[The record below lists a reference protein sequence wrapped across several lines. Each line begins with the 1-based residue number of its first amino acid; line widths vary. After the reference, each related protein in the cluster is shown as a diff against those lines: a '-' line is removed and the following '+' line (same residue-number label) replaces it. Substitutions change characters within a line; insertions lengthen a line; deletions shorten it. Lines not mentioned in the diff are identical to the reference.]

1 MSGGTAIPFI
11 ALIDGKFNLTE
22 EAKEFLQTVC
32 VQLAEFMLAGR
43 MMIVFGTGGGTR

>member
-1 MSGGTAIPFI
+1 MSGGAAIPFI

-32 VQLAEFMLAGR
+32 CAAWLLLSRNADF
-43 MMIVFGTGGGTR
+43 F